1 MHDEISP
8 SAFDH
13 GEEPLAVRAEV
24 DKIVAVMNAKPK
36 SYAKVA
42 ATQLTRPKRKPA
54 LKRQSRPKETPPTH
68 CDNEYISCAVY
79 IEHIEFLVYLCEIV
93 FSILSVSNT
102 HSVVDVNFAFGI
114 ILYYSCHRTR
124 V

>member
-8 SAFDH
+8 SAIDH
-13 GEEPLAVRAEV
+13 GEELRAVRAEV

-54 LKRQSRPKETPPTH
+54 LKRQSRPKETPST
-68 CDNEYISCAVY
+68 NRET
-79 IEHIEFLVYLCEIV
+79 
-93 FSILSVSNT
+93 ILLPRPLMK
-102 HSVVDVNFAFGI
+102 VVASPSMYRDK
-114 ILYYSCHRTR
+114 RK
-124 V
+124 